1 MKLIGA
7 GLPRTAT
14 LSQKIALEMLGLSPC
29 YHMVN
34 VLGNLGEVPRW
45 RRAAAGD
52 PAWDEIFDG
61 FQATVDWPSAFFY
74 RQLAEVY
81 ADAKVLL
88 SVREP
93 DEWVKSMEDTI
104 WGVLYG
110 DSMIRDLSSART
122 RIEPAWRDYMDLM
135 AEMWQQSGLLS
146 SNGHRL
152 PSAEAMGA
160 YNEQVKAGINAPV
173 PFTRVST
180 KAIDLSSA
188 TGTWYSREACSKVAS
203 RGEVP
208 REGGEEDSTGPVPH
222 PARKAAVLTITA
234 ARRFFICIPWLSL
247 AG

>member
-52 PAWDEIFDG
+52 PAWEEIFDG
-61 FQATVDWPSAFFY
+61 FQATVDWPGAFFY

-152 PSAEAMGA
+152 PSAEAMVA
-160 YNEQVKAGINAPV
+160 YNEQVKAGVPAERLLVCSASDGWEPLCAFLGVPV
-173 PFTRVST
+173 PGQPFPRVNDSVQFGERI
-180 KAIDLSSA
+180 IDASLQSLQQWRAGSS
-188 TGTWYSREACSKVAS
+188 
-203 RGEVP
+203 
-208 REGGEEDSTGPVPH
+208 
-222 PARKAAVLTITA
+222 
-234 ARRFFICIPWLSL
+234 
-247 AG
+247 